1 MTLAHT
7 TCRPASC
14 GPVQQYP
21 SRKKPVRGATP
32 QSSRG
37 PPRTFRSPARRAPA
51 APPPPMPP
59 PAPAP
64 AAAPARAPAGLY
76 LESDCDEQVLLS
88 IPFNQVVKLR
98 ALELRAPGDGT
109 GPRRLKIFTN
119 SPHMGLDEAES
130 AKPVEAFDLGPE
142 HRNGSKLLDLYF
154 VKYQNVRSLQVFV
167 ESNEGGDELTRVSKL
182 TVLGTPEHTTNMS
195 DFKKSG

>member
-1 MTLAHT
+1 MPSTNSSY
-7 TCRPASC
+7 CAS
-14 GPVQQYP
+14 
-21 SRKKPVRGATP
+21 T
-32 QSSRG
+32 
-37 PPRTFRSPARRAPA
+37 
-51 APPPPMPP
+51 
-59 PAPAP
+59 APAP

>member
-1 MTLAHT
+1 M
-7 TCRPASC
+7 P
-14 GPVQQYP
+14 
-21 SRKKPVRGATP
+21 
-32 QSSRG
+32 
-37 PPRTFRSPARRAPA
+37 PPRAPERAPA
-51 APPPPMPP
+51 RPPRP
-59 PAPAP
+59 PASTPPRPLPQAFLPRAAAERSP

>member
-1 MTLAHT
+1 M
-7 TCRPASC
+7 P
-14 GPVQQYP
+14 
-21 SRKKPVRGATP
+21 
-32 QSSRG
+32 
-37 PPRTFRSPARRAPA
+37 PPRAPERAPA
-51 APPPPMPP
+51 RPPRPAASTPPRPLP
-59 PAPAP
+59 QAFLPRAAAERSPAPAP

>member
-1 MTLAHT
+1 M
-7 TCRPASC
+7 
-14 GPVQQYP
+14 
-21 SRKKPVRGATP
+21 
-32 QSSRG
+32 
-37 PPRTFRSPARRAPA
+37 
-51 APPPPMPP
+51 
-59 PAPAP
+59 
-64 AAAPARAPAGLY
+64 
-76 LESDCDEQVLLS
+76 
-88 IPFNQVVKLR
+88 VKLR

-182 TVLGTPEHTTNMS
+182 TVLGTPEHTTSMS

>member
-1 MTLAHT
+1 MRA
-7 TCRPASC
+7 
-14 GPVQQYP
+14 
-21 SRKKPVRGATP
+21 ATP
-32 QSSRG
+32 TEGAG
-37 PPRTFRSPARRAPA
+37 PADGPRRPSAHADAPSDAEPPVTPPPPAPA
-51 APPPPMPP
+51 APA